1 LWFIRGPWD
10 TQTDPIKLSGAHA
23 QPSEVFETRVGACEP
38 NNLGGSATAT
48 SDRITPIQMEFHD
61 SNNKSRN
68 TLFSCL
74 SLGEFERV
82 GHLTTAH

>member
-1 LWFIRGPWD
+1 MW
-10 TQTDPIKLSGAHA
+10 
-23 QPSEVFETRVGACEP
+23 P

-82 GHLTTAH
+82 GHLTMAH